1 MLYHGSPMQLFP
13 LPSAKRAAV
22 EEIQAQTEIL
32 EAIPPLK
39 RILNALPT
47 MALVLN
53 HERQVV
59 LANQRL
65 IEFAGAT
72 GIDDLCGF
80 RPGEVLR
87 CIHATEM
94 PAGCGSTEHCTVCGA
109 LQAIVTAQFGVAQ
122 TQVCRVLRRTATGEE
137 PLELEISACPVELG
151 GNQFLIVCASDIG
164 GRLRR
169 ESLEN
174 WIIPEAVELA
184 LEMEVLAATLSAPDM
199 QPEGRQNVTARMA
212 LASRGIATL
221 MREHTELAAAES
233 GELVVSRRTVSALEI
248 LRDAARELEYHP
260 LADRRRI
267 RIEAEDASLDTDPM
281 LARRVI
287 EKLLLNA
294 LEATPAGG
302 TVTVGCRVADRVEL
316 RIHNDGEM
324 PREVQLQVFQRSFS
338 TKGRGRGYGTYYAKL
353 VAERY
358 LTGTVSF
365 QSSAAEGTTFSVSL
379 PSAC

>member
-1 MLYHGSPMQLFP
+1 MQLFP
-13 LPSAKRAAV
+13 LPSTKRAAA
-22 EEIQAQTEIL
+22 EEIQAQAGIL
-32 EAIPPLK
+32 DAIPPLQ

-53 HERQVV
+53 RERQVV

-72 GIDDLCGF
+72 GIDDLCGL

-87 CIHATEM
+87 CIHAAET

-122 TQVCRVLRRTATGEE
+122 TQVCRVLRRTARGEE
-137 PLELEISACPVELG
+137 PLELEISACPIEVG

-164 GRLRR
+164 GQLRR

-174 WIIPEAVELA
+174 WVLPEAVELA
-184 LEMEVLAATLSAPDM
+184 LEMEILAGTLLAPGM
-199 QPEGRQNVTARMA
+199 QPEGRHKVTARMA
-212 LASRGIATL
+212 AASRGIAAL
-221 MREHTELAAAES
+221 MREHAELAAAES
-233 GELVVSRRTVSALEI
+233 GGLVVAPRTVSALEI
-248 LRDAARELEYHP
+248 LRDTARELEYHP

-267 RIEAEDASLDTDPM
+267 RIGSEDARLDTDPI
-281 LARRVI
+281 LARRVL
-287 EKLLLNA
+287 EKLLINA

-302 TVTVGCRVADRVEL
+302 TVTAGCQAADRVEF
-316 RIHNDGEM
+316 RIYNEGEM

-353 VAERY
+353 IAERY
-358 LTGTVSF
+358 LKGTVSF
-365 QSSAAEGTTFSVSL
+365 QSSAAEGTTFAFSL
-379 PSAC
+379 PG

>member
-1 MLYHGSPMQLFP
+1 MYDGSPMQLFP
-13 LPSAKRAAV
+13 LPPSKRARA
-22 EEIQAQTEIL
+22 EELRAQADIL
-32 EAIPPLK
+32 GAIPPLE

-53 HERQVV
+53 RERQVV

-87 CIHATEM
+87 CVHATEM

-122 TQVCRVLRRTATGEE
+122 TQVCRVARRTERGEE
-137 PLELEISACPVELG
+137 PLELEISACPVEIG

-164 GRLRR
+164 GQLRR

-174 WIIPEAVELA
+174 WIVPEAVELA

-199 QPEGRQNVTARMA
+199 QPEGRRNVTARMA
-212 LASRGIATL
+212 AASRGMATL
-221 MREHTELAAAES
+221 MREHAELAAAES
-233 GELVVSRRTVSALEI
+233 GDLVVSRRTVSALEI
-248 LRDAARELEYHP
+248 LRDTARELEYHP
-260 LADRRRI
+260 FADRRRI
-267 RIEAEDASLDTDPM
+267 RIEAEDASVDTDPI

-294 LEATPAGG
+294 LEATPPEGA
-302 TVTVGCRVADRVEL
+302 VTASCAAAERVEF
-316 RIHNDGEM
+316 RIHNHGEM

-353 VAERY
+353 VAGRY
-358 LTGTVSF
+358 LNGTVSF
-365 QSSAAEGTTFSVSL
+365 QSSEAEGTTFLVSL
-379 PSAC
+379 PSA

>member
-1 MLYHGSPMQLFP
+1 MQLFP
-13 LPSAKRAAV
+13 LPSAKRASV
-22 EEIQAQTEIL
+22 EEIQAQTELL
-32 EAIPPLK
+32 ETIPPLK

-53 HERQVV
+53 RERQVV

-80 RPGEVLR
+80 RPGEILR
-87 CIHATEM
+87 CVHATET
-94 PAGCGSTEHCTVCGA
+94 PEGCGSTEHCTVCGA
-109 LQAIVTAQFGVAQ
+109 LQAIVTAQFGVAE
-122 TQVCRVLRRTATGEE
+122 TQVCRVLRRTATGEK
-137 PLELEISACPVELG
+137 PLELEISACPVEIG

-164 GRLRR
+164 GLLRR

-184 LEMEVLAATLSAPDM
+184 LELEVLAATLSAPDM
-199 QPEGRQNVTARMA
+199 QPEGRDRVTARMA
-212 LASRGIATL
+212 VASRGIATL
-221 MREHTELAAAES
+221 MREHAELAAAES
-233 GELVVSRRTVSALEI
+233 GELVVSPRTVSALEI

-260 LADRRRI
+260 LAGGRRI
-267 RIEAEDASLDTDPM
+267 RIESVDASVDTDPM

-287 EKLLLNA
+287 EKLLINA
-294 LEATPAGG
+294 LEATPDGG
-302 TVTVGCRVADRVEL
+302 TVTAGCQATDRVEF
-316 RIHNDGEM
+316 RIRNDGAM
-324 PREVQLQVFQRSFS
+324 PREVQLQVFHRSFS

-358 LTGTVSF
+358 LKGTVSF
-365 QSSAAEGTTFSVSL
+365 RSSAAEGTTFALSL
-379 PSAC
+379 PSAP

>member
-1 MLYHGSPMQLFP
+1 MQLFP
-13 LPSAKRAAV
+13 LPPTRRADA
-22 EEIQAQTEIL
+22 EEFQAQAEIL
-32 EAIPPLK
+32 DAIPPLQ

-53 HERQVV
+53 RERQVV

-65 IEFAGAT
+65 VEFAGAT
-72 GIDDLCGF
+72 GIDDLCGL

-87 CIHATEM
+87 CIHAAET

-122 TQVCRVLRRTATGEE
+122 TQVCRVLRRTAAGEE
-137 PLELEISACPVELG
+137 PLELEISACPVEMG
-151 GNQFLIVCASDIG
+151 GNQFLIVCASDVG
-164 GRLRR
+164 GHLRR
-169 ESLEN
+169 ESLES
-174 WIIPEAVELA
+174 WIVPEAVELA
-184 LEMEVLAATLSAPDM
+184 LEMEVLAATLSAPGM
-199 QPEGRQNVTARMA
+199 QPEGRQKVTARMA
-212 LASRGIATL
+212 AASRGIATL
-221 MREHTELAAAES
+221 MREHAELTAAES
-233 GELVVSRRTVSALEI
+233 GALVVAPRTVSALDI
-248 LRDAARELEYHP
+248 LRDTARELEYHP

-267 RIEAEDASLDTDPM
+267 RIESEDARLETDPI

-294 LEATPAGG
+294 LEATPEGG
-302 TVTVGCRVADRVEL
+302 TVTAGCQATERVEFS
-316 RIHNDGEM
+316 IHNQGEM

-358 LTGTVSF
+358 LKGTVSF
-365 QSSAAEGTTFSVSL
+365 QSSVAVGTSFVL
-379 PSAC
+379 NVPG